1 MIKRI
6 IILLFLILPFFVNAQ
21 NSSDTLPV
29 ASDSITTFSKQNI
42 YTGKNGCSF
51 ICNKPETFGFVT
63 QIPGDTYGYVKQSFK
78 KENLYK
84 AGIVAAS
91 TTLLLIFDQKITNGV
106 QGFCLRNNIS
116 ASENFSPI
124 IKMKIGGKQTNIG
137 KMPKNINTAIYN
149 LGQGSSVVL
158 MMAGFY
164 IGGKIKKDNRALQTA
179 SQLGEAFLALGV
191 GTQLMKYSTGRENPS
206 DASVA
211 GGRWRPFPSYS
222 NFQNNKPKYDAFPSG
237 HLATFVSAITIVSEN
252 YPTKRWIKP
261 VGFSI
266 AGLLSLAMI
275 NNGVHWA
282 SDFPLGF
289 AIGYGYGKYIARKN
303 KLKVNT
309 AW

>member
-1 MIKRI
+1 MIRKI
-6 IILLFLILPFFVNAQ
+6 IISIILALPLFVAAQ
-21 NSSDTLPV
+21 NNTDTLRSLSDTIT
-29 ASDSITTFSKQNI
+29 SITKQRT
-42 YTGKNGCSF
+42 YLEKNGVSF
-51 ICNKPETFGFVT
+51 ICNKPKTFGFVT
-63 QIPGDTYGYVKQSFK
+63 NIPGDTYGYVKQSFK

-309 AW
+309 TW